1 MAMRAVKF
9 LAARTLNDG
18 QIAEV
23 GSVHHLNDAS
33 AAHHVKRGAAEYV
46 EFADPT
52 PMVLPED
59 PQSED
64 DSQDPPNGDSQEPSG
79 EASSEQESSD
89 GNALEGAEKSV
100 AQPDSGDSGE
110 RAEPVGVFASTPSP
124 RRGRGSRRG

>member
-64 DSQDPPNGDSQEPSG
+64 GSQDPSG

-89 GNALEGAEKSV
+89 GNAVEGAEESL